1 MNGKS
6 MLATPAYGKFSGC
19 YVVGLMGS
27 IGVYNAWLPH
37 YGQADIYV
45 ARNALVN
52 TFMAQ
57 TDFETL
63 IMVDSDIG
71 FTRQNLIDL
80 IAAPHDFVSGMY
92 PTKGTAPEWMF
103 RELNGEKPII
113 ASIPEVGLREVKWLA
128 TGFLKINR
136 CVFQALIDSGQ
147 VAGYGQ
153 GKCHQFFQGVVAD
166 DFLLSEDYSFSELVR
181 RTGKFKA
188 YVDCG
193 IALEH
198 EGSRIR

>member
-1 MNGKS
+1 MSAKV
-6 MLATPAYGKFSGC
+6 MLATPAYSKFSGC

-27 IGVYNAWLPH
+27 IGIFNAWLPH

-71 FTRQNLIDL
+71 FSRDNLQQL
-80 IAAPHDFVSGMY
+80 IESKGDFVSGLY
-92 PTKGTAPEWMF
+92 PTKGSAPEWMF
-103 RELNGEKPII
+103 RELNGEKPIP
-113 ASIPEVGLREVKWLA
+113 ATVPESGLREVKWLA

-136 CVFQALIDSGQ
+136 CVFEALIKSGQ
-147 VAGYGQ
+147 VAEYGQ

-166 DFLLSEDYSFSELVR
+166 DFLLLEDYSFSELVR